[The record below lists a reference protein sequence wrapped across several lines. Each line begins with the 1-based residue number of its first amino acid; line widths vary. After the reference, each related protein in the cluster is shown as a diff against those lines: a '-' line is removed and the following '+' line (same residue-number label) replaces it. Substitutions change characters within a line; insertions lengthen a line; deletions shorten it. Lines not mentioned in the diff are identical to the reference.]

1 MSAPRLPAARFLRA
15 GLLAFAAAVVIVC
28 PASASA
34 AAGIGDPP
42 TAAPKRSASKPARAN
57 AATVRPP
64 AAKSAAPRVP
74 RTGITDWPTG
84 EKLIALTYD
93 DGPSAKF
100 TPKFLDLFEAKKAQ
114 ATFFMCGN
122 RIAES
127 PAIAKRAHDAGFELA
142 NHSYTHP
149 FLPKKSEAEV
159 RSELAMTNERITAIT
174 GKPVGL
180 MRPPYGAHNAM
191 VDAVCRELGL
201 KIVIWDIDTE
211 DWKKRGKDQ
220 MVANV
225 LKNARDGSIV
235 LFHDRLQPTLEASEV
250 LIDELRARG
259 FTLVTAGDLLSRPRL
274 LKGATPAAAAAAAPA
289 VSARPSAPVPA
300 PVPDR

>member
-15 GLLAFAAAVVIVC
+15 GLLAFAAALVIGC
-28 PASASA
+28 PAFATA
-34 AAGIGDPP
+34 APSVGDPP
-42 TAAPKRSASKPARAN
+42 PAALKRSARKPVAAKPAARKP
-57 AATVRPP
+57 AT
-64 AAKSAAPRVP
+64 AP

-84 EKLIALTYD
+84 GKLIALTYD

-100 TPKFLDLFEAKKAQ
+100 TPKFLDLFEAKKAPV
-114 ATFFMCGN
+114 TFFMCGN

-159 RSELAMTNERITAIT
+159 RSELAMTSERITAIT